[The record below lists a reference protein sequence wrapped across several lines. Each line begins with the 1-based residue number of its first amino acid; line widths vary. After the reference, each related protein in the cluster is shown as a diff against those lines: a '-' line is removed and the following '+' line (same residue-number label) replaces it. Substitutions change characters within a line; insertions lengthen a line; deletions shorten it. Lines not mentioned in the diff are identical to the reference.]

1 MRSKGVIKTIIIIGL
16 IGWALYALYPTYQ
29 YLTIPREKRAELEQK
44 GKLESLVKES
54 INLGLDL
61 QGGIHL
67 VYEVDLP
74 ELVEQLAENKDEKL
88 SEILA
93 RTREKMN
100 ISTRDFLSI
109 LQEEFEKENIP
120 MNRYWG
126 ERGDS
131 ESRIINYL
139 DDEAEKAMTRSLQ
152 KLRNRVDQFGVSEP
166 NLQRLRDRRI
176 LIELPGLSDP
186 GLAKE
191 LIGRTALLEFK
202 MLAPAEEFTQLIQD
216 IDQKLA
222 KERGGTDT
230 KNEGAGKSTEE
241 DTVETQARE
250 SEDEIVS
257 VSELFGEAE
266 EVEADTSGTAE
277 DSTVLVDKQIFN
289 EHPFLALLRT
299 AQGGRV
305 LVPIDNVGAV
315 NKIIEREN
323 IQKLYPENT
332 ELAWASET
340 DQIADKSYRRLYLLK
355 DKAELTGRY
364 LKDADVGIGNQMQ
377 TAGSAVV
384 NFTLDRTGARIIRR
398 VSSANLHKMM
408 AIVLD
413 NRVVSAAEIQST
425 LGANNQITGIGSMDR
440 AKMIAIVLRVGAL
453 DAPIHVIEERR
464 VGPSLGRDSI
474 NQGGWSALI
483 GMGIVIIF
491 MIIYYK
497 GAGLIAD
504 TALILNLLILMAV
517 LAQFGFTLTLP
528 GLAGIVLTIG
538 MAVDANVLVFE
549 RIREELDTGKTVRAS
564 IDAGY
569 SRAFITI
576 LDANLTTLLT
586 ALVLY
591 QFGTGPVR
599 GFAVTLS
606 IGILASMFTVLVVTR
621 HIFNFITSRRTLTKL
636 SI

>member
-1 MRSKGVIKTIIIIGL
+1 MKSKGIIKTIIIIGL
-16 IGWALYALYPTYQ
+16 ISWALYALYPTYK
-29 YLTIPREKRAELEQK
+29 YLTIPKEKRTELEEE
-44 GKLESLVKES
+44 GKLKSLMDES

-74 ELVEQLAENKDEKL
+74 KLVEQLAENKDAKL
-88 SEILA
+88 SEILTK
-93 RTREKMN
+93 TREKMN
-100 ISTRDFLSI
+100 VSTRGFLSI

-126 ERGDS
+126 ERGDT
-131 ESRIINYL
+131 ESRVIKYL
-139 DDEAEKAMTRSLQ
+139 DDEAEKAMVRSLQ

-176 LIELPGLSDP
+176 LIELPGLSNP
-186 GLAKE
+186 GMAKE

-202 MLAPAEEFTQLIQD
+202 MLSPPEEYTQLIQE

-222 KERGGTDT
+222 GEKGVTETDKE
-230 KNEGAGKSTEE
+230 EIVKSTEE
-241 DTVETQARE
+241 DSMETKTRE
-250 SEDEIVS
+250 SEDKIIS

-266 EVEADTSGTAE
+266 GVASDTSGTE
-277 DSTVLVDKQIFN
+277 KDSTILVDQKIFN

-305 LVPIDNVGAV
+305 LVPIDNVRAV
-315 NKIIEREN
+315 DKIMERKDIRE
-323 IQKLYPENT
+323 LYPENT
-332 ELAWASET
+332 ELVWSSET

-413 NRVVSAAEIQST
+413 NRVVSAAQIQST

-474 NQGGWSALI
+474 NQGKLSALI
-483 GMGIVIIF
+483 GMGLVILF

-504 TALILNLLILMAV
+504 TALILNILLVMAV

-528 GLAGIVLTIG
+528 GVAGIVLTIG

-621 HIFNFITSRRTLTKL
+621 HIFSIITSRRTLTKL